1 MIDPDLKIQLDTI
14 NESLL
19 EIKKKSGSG
28 GLWRAFFNGMFGALG
43 YVVGLAIV
51 VVIVGWFLQKTG
63 LLKPVQ
69 DQINS
74 FVDLIDSAKKLI
86 PSDQNS
92 SATQSNQQGSGTP
105 TMVTLPNGQQI
116 QINLPKGY

>member
-1 MIDPDLKIQLDTI
+1 MIDPDLKIELDQL
-14 NESLL
+14 NENLIA
-19 EIKKKSGSG
+19 IKKKNAG
-28 GLWRAFFNGMFGALG
+28 GGVWRAFFNGMFGALG
-43 YVVGLAIV
+43 YVVGLAV
-51 VVIVGWFLQKTG
+51 VIVIVGWFLQKTG

-105 TMVTLPNGQQI
+105 TMVTLPNGQQFQVRI
-116 QINLPKGY
+116 QQ